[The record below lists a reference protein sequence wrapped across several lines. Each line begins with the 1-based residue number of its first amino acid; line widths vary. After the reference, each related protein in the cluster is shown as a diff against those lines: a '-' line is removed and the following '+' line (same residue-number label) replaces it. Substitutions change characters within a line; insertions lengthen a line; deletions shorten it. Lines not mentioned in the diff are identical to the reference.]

1 MKILII
7 ALQYPPS
14 TETGAHRPWLLAKEF
29 QRLGHRV
36 TILSQKDR
44 SDTERAGAFNLLRGA
59 SGETIVRVE
68 PSAIPGIKDDSFQ
81 CFWRMKAVIRRSRFL
96 RRHDVAILT
105 GPPFFHFFLVRA
117 LRKLGLPVI
126 LDYRD
131 GWSGDPY
138 PFRSLKDWLFR
149 LLGRFVEPVLFR
161 RASAAVFISESLR
174 ADYRSILHI
183 RDDKKAFV
191 VPNSVDIEDFNSIPA
206 RDLKTDLGLPDDV
219 RLFVYVGS
227 LSPDI
232 GGDTF
237 AHNLNIILRKNLPY
251 LQSGRFVFIGRST
264 DYSEYF
270 DRDILDRFII
280 FLPPVQLRESYASI
294 KGADVLLSLSGS
306 HSQRLNRKVFEYAVA
321 ARPILHIGS
330 PEGETANVV
339 RQGKL
344 GVIIPAGDCQALEG
358 GLRSV
363 IVDAPSSKGPCH
375 GHKEQPVRFSSKHA
389 AASYLKIIA
398 DLKSRG

>member
-29 QRLGHRV
+29 QKFGHRT
-36 TILSQKDR
+36 TILSQNDR
-44 SDTERAGAFNLLRGA
+44 SDTERAGDFHLQRGA
-59 SGETIVRVE
+59 SGETIVRVK
-68 PSAIPGIKDDSFQ
+68 PSAIPSINDGSFQ

-96 RRHDVAILT
+96 RGHDVVIVT
-105 GPPFFHFFLVRA
+105 GPPFFHFFLVRT

-131 GWSGDPY
+131 GWSEDPY
-138 PFRSLKDWLFR
+138 PFRSLKDRLFR
-149 LLGRFVEPVLFR
+149 LLGRLAEPMLFR

-174 ADYRSILHI
+174 TDYRSFLHI
-183 RDDKKAFV
+183 RDDKKTFV
-191 VPNSVDIEDFNSIPA
+191 VSNSVDIEDFNSIPA
-206 RDLKTDLGLPDDV
+206 RDLKTDLGLPADV
-219 RLFVYVGS
+219 RLFIYVGS
-227 LSPDI
+227 LSSDI
-232 GGDTF
+232 GADTF
-237 AHNLNIILRKNLPY
+237 ANNLNIILRKNLPD
-251 LQSGRFVFIGRST
+251 LQSRRFVFIGRST
-264 DYSEYF
+264 DYSKHF

-280 FLPPVQLRESYASI
+280 FLPPVPLRESYASI

-306 HSQRLNRKVFEYAVA
+306 HSQRLNRKIFEYAVA
-321 ARPILHIGS
+321 TRPILHIGS
-330 PEGETANVV
+330 PEGETANIV

-344 GVIIPAGDCQALEG
+344 GVIIPADDCQALER

-363 IVDAPSSKGPCH
+363 ILDAPRNVSCH
-375 GHKEQPVRFSSKHA
+375 GHKEHPVRFSSKYA
-389 AASYLKIIA
+389 AASYLEIIA